1 MRNSYR
7 IKYGICLLLMAS
19 LFASCNKEDSLDN
32 ELSSRTVNITF
43 NASTNSGANP
53 TSEETSDLRA
63 LVFRQTSDEKVQGF
77 LSRKLL
83 GVVYQMEIIR

>member
-53 TSEETSDLRA
+53 T
-63 LVFRQTSDEKVQGF
+63 V
-77 LSRKLL
+77 
-83 GVVYQMEIIR
+83 